1 MTSAHQL
8 DVAACWQC
16 FAVGF
21 SLFEADPS
29 EENLRRLVDAKASL
43 DVATARA
50 MLGAYKT
57 AHRAIHARSLA
68 RTR

>member
-1 MTSAHQL
+1 MTTHHQL
-8 DVAACWQC
+8 DVAACWQV
-16 FAVGF
+16 FAVQYDAF
-21 SLFEADPS
+21 AADPS

-57 AHRAIHARSLA
+57 AHRRISERSLA
-68 RTR
+68 RAR